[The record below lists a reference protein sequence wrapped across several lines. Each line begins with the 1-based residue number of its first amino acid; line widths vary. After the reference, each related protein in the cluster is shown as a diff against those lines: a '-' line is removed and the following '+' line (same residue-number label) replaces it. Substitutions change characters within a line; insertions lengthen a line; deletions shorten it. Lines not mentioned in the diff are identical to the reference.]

1 MARPKV
7 PLFQMHRDG
16 LRLDNYGVGADGHY
30 KVELEYNHKYELV
43 FEHAGHFSQKIAV
56 ETAVPKNVLD
66 TDPRFPPFPIDI
78 TLFTEIPGIDASF
91 SENNILKIFYSPS
104 VDNFVKELYYNDAQ
118 IKKLIEQAV
127 LQAQIVDKRADY
139 MSKLTRAELAELRQ
153 EYNKLLEQAGK
164 EYSNEEFLNALDGYK
179 AASKIFPKE
188 QFPKD
193 RINEINDLLS
203 LIMAAEELDKAM
215 LERFNKLVQEGD
227 LAFSQRNYP
236 DAKNSYSRALS
247 IKPFDE
253 YVNDQIKKI
262 TTLQKQQLLDQEYQ
276 ELIANGDQSIKELLY
291 NEALG
296 LFQKALEIKPN
307 EQYPKNK
314 INEINGLIANQAKD
328 AEKQKNYKDAMME
341 GERQFSKQ
349 FYDRALTQFENALG
363 YKPGD
368 AEATSRI
375 EDTRKIMQGILNQMT
390 FDRLIVEGDKAYKK
404 EDFAAALSNYE
415 EALTLIPDEPRTKKR
430 VEEIRQVL
438 YTRQSIVSYL
448 TQADKK
454 FEEQKYPDSKA
465 LYEKALELD
474 AKNEHARNRIDE
486 INQIAAG
493 MEIDARYA
501 QLLASADD
509 QFAKKNYESAQNG
522 YNEALGIKPKED
534 YPKQKLTEI
543 ATILAAI
550 AKTNADYQNAVAKA
564 DRLFEQKQYPDARTA
579 FADAGKIKPEET
591 YPPEMIGK
599 IDGLVAEQQR
609 LAKEAAEAEAARLAA
624 IQAEKDKNYAD
635 AIAKADNLFNE
646 KNYDNSR
653 TEYRAA
659 LDIKPDESYPQQR
672 IDEIGS
678 ILAQLSA
685 AQKAYEDAVAKGDR
699 EFKNEGWEAAIA
711 AYNDAKKAKAD
722 EAYPDEQLAKIDSI
736 VTTRERL
743 AKEAAEAEAARLAAI
758 QAEKDKNYADAIA
771 KADNLFNEK
780 NYDNSRTE
788 YRAALNIKPEEAYPQ
803 QRIDEI
809 GNILAQLSAA
819 QKAYEDAVAKGD
831 REFKNEGW
839 EAAIAAYNE
848 AKQAKADEA
857 YPDEQLAKIDSIVST
872 RERLAKEAAEAEAA
886 RLAAIQAEK
895 DKNYADAIA
904 KADNLFNEKNYDN
917 SRTEYRAALDIK
929 PEEAYPQQRID
940 EIGNLLAQLS
950 AAQKAYED
958 AVAKGDR
965 EFKNEGWE
973 AAIAAYNDAK
983 KAKADEA
990 YPDEQLAKI
999 DSIVTTRERLAK
1011 EAAEAEAARLAAI
1024 QAEKDKNY
1032 ADAIAKAD
1040 NLFNEKN
1047 YDNSRTEYRAALN
1060 IKPDESYPQQRIDE
1074 IGNILAQLSAAQK
1087 AYEDAVAKGDRE
1099 FKNEGWD
1106 AAIAAYNEAKQA
1118 KADETY
1124 PDEQLAKID
1133 SIVTT
1138 RERLAKEAAEA
1149 EAARLAAIQAE
1160 KDKNYA
1166 DAIAKAD
1173 NLFNEKNYDNSRTE
1187 YRAALDIK
1195 PDESYP
1201 QQRIDEI
1208 GNILAQLSA
1217 AQKAYEDAVAKGDRE
1232 FKNEGWKAA
1241 IAAYNDAKKAKAD
1254 ETYPDEQLA
1263 KIDSIVTTRERL
1275 AKEAAEAE
1283 AARLAAIQAEK
1294 DKNYAD
1300 AIARADN
1307 LFNEKNYDNSRTEY
1321 RAALN
1326 IKPDE
1331 SYPQQRI
1338 DEIGNILAQLSAA
1351 QKAYEDAVAKG
1362 DREFKNEG
1370 WEAAIAAYNDA
1381 KKAKA
1386 DEAYPDEQL
1395 AKIDSIVTTRER
1407 LAKEA
1412 AEAEA
1417 ARLAAIQAE
1426 KDKNYA
1432 DAIAKA
1438 DNLFNEKNYDNS
1450 RTEYRAALNIKPEEA
1465 YPQQRIDEIGD
1476 ILAQLSAAQK
1486 AYEDAVAKGDRE
1498 FKNEGWDAAIA
1509 AYNEAKQAKAD
1520 ETYPDEQLAKIDS
1533 IVTTRERLAKEAAE
1547 AEAARLAAI
1556 QAEKDKNYADAIA
1569 KADNL
1574 FNEKNYD
1581 NSRTEYRAA
1590 LNIKPEE
1597 AYPQQRIDE
1606 IGNILKE
1613 LADAKAAQEAL
1624 DKQYATLI
1632 QQGDR
1637 MFAANSFTPAKEH
1650 YQKASDLKP
1659 EEVYPKDKIVEID
1672 RIVEQRAQDEKYR
1685 NIIVVA
1691 DGFFRTQKYS
1701 DARVQYEIALGVKS
1715 DEEYPKSQIRRIDE
1729 LLAQAEARKQ
1739 AEANAAADV
1748 DRRRANI
1755 AKMQEEL
1762 DEQKILAES
1771 GVNALYD
1778 QLIQKADAFFGDT
1791 QYNVSRAWYFKALD
1805 LKPEE
1810 SYPQQRIDEI
1820 NRLLNGMMTSQ
1831 RDREYQRFIDLADNN
1846 FRDAELAVA
1855 RGWYNQALSQKPN
1868 EQYPKD
1874 QLTEIERL
1882 VQERLQ
1888 GRSADRVLQLN
1899 ATAKRAF
1906 DEGNM
1911 NVARFWY
1918 KKALELD
1925 PENQEARDGLN
1936 ATKN

>member
-1 MARPKV
+1 MRGIYVRAFAVIVLIFSVNAAFAQRSSGLAVEGKISVEDGSPEGAII
-7 PLFQMHRDG
+7 QMHRDG

-215 LERFNKLVQEGD
+215 LERFNTLVQEGD

-550 AKTNADYQNAVAKA
+550 AKSNADYQNAVAKA

-609 LAKEAAEAEAARLAA
+609 LAQEAADAEAARLAA

-653 TEYRAA
+653 NEYRAA
-659 LDIKPDESYPQQR
+659 LNIKPDESYPQQR
-672 IDEIGS
+672 IDEIGN

-788 YRAALNIKPEEAYPQ
+788 YRAALNIKPDESYPQQRIDEIGNILAQLSAAQKAYEDAVAKGDREFKNEGWDAAIAAYNDAKKAKADEAYPDEQLAKIDSIVTTRERLAKEAAEAEAARLAAIQAEKDKNYADAIAKADNLFNEKNYDNSRTEYRAALNIKPDESYPQ

-848 AKQAKADEA
+848 AKQAKADE
-857 YPDEQLAKIDSIVST
+857 T
-872 RERLAKEAAEAEAA
+872 
-886 RLAAIQAEK
+886 
-895 DKNYADAIA
+895 
-904 KADNLFNEKNYDN
+904 
-917 SRTEYRAALDIK
+917 
-929 PEEAYPQQRID
+929 
-940 EIGNLLAQLS
+940 
-950 AAQKAYED
+950 
-958 AVAKGDR
+958 
-965 EFKNEGWE
+965 
-973 AAIAAYNDAK
+973 
-983 KAKADEA
+983 

-1166 DAIAKAD
+1166 DAIA
-1173 NLFNEKNYDNSRTE
+1173 R
-1187 YRAALDIK
+1187 
-1195 PDESYP
+1195 
-1201 QQRIDEI
+1201 
-1208 GNILAQLSA
+1208 
-1217 AQKAYEDAVAKGDRE
+1217 
-1232 FKNEGWKAA
+1232 
-1241 IAAYNDAKKAKAD
+1241 
-1254 ETYPDEQLA
+1254 
-1263 KIDSIVTTRERL
+1263 
-1275 AKEAAEAE
+1275 
-1283 AARLAAIQAEK
+1283 
-1294 DKNYAD
+1294 
-1300 AIARADN
+1300 
-1307 LFNEKNYDNSRTEY
+1307 
-1321 RAALN
+1321 
-1326 IKPDE
+1326 
-1331 SYPQQRI
+1331 
-1338 DEIGNILAQLSAA
+1338 
-1351 QKAYEDAVAKG
+1351 
-1362 DREFKNEG
+1362 
-1370 WEAAIAAYNDA
+1370 
-1381 KKAKA
+1381 
-1386 DEAYPDEQL
+1386 
-1395 AKIDSIVTTRER
+1395 
-1407 LAKEA
+1407 
-1412 AEAEA
+1412 
-1417 ARLAAIQAE
+1417 
-1426 KDKNYA
+1426 
-1432 DAIAKA
+1432 A

-1450 RTEYRAALNIKPEEA
+1450 RTEYRAALNIKPEE
-1465 YPQQRIDEIGD
+1465 
-1476 ILAQLSAAQK
+1476 S
-1486 AYEDAVAKGDRE
+1486 
-1498 FKNEGWDAAIA
+1498 
-1509 AYNEAKQAKAD
+1509 
-1520 ETYPDEQLAKIDS
+1520 
-1533 IVTTRERLAKEAAE
+1533 
-1547 AEAARLAAI
+1547 
-1556 QAEKDKNYADAIA
+1556 
-1569 KADNL
+1569 
-1574 FNEKNYD
+1574 
-1581 NSRTEYRAA
+1581 
-1590 LNIKPEE
+1590 
-1597 AYPQQRIDE
+1597 YPQQRIDE

-1637 MFAANSFTPAKEH
+1637 MFAANSFAPAKEH

-1701 DARVQYEIALGVKS
+1701 DARVQYEIALGVKPE
-1715 DEEYPKSQIRRIDE
+1715 EEYPKSQIRRIDE

-1899 ATAKRAF
+1899 AAAKRAF